1 MVMMCWRGSRYGV
14 LVLNCCGWRGCLLQ
28 DGVGVGGVCIVC
40 RDQQRGVC
48 MAIWSG
54 IFHFFLQNLLH
65 ISPNSVNVLLYE
77 VMLWYVRFGAYTV
90 VPNMCYFN
98 VI

>member
-1 MVMMCWRGSRYGV
+1 
-14 LVLNCCGWRGCLLQ
+14 
-28 DGVGVGGVCIVC
+28 
-40 RDQQRGVC
+40 